1 MIYDNSSQFKKAEA
15 RHRPGI
21 DRTSRAPRPGR
32 WAVASDPGVR
42 HKEMREKSLGEYFGE
57 SHIQLYIII

>member
-1 MIYDNSSQFKKAEA
+1 
-15 RHRPGI
+15 
-21 DRTSRAPRPGR
+21 
-32 WAVASDPGVR
+32 VASDPGVR